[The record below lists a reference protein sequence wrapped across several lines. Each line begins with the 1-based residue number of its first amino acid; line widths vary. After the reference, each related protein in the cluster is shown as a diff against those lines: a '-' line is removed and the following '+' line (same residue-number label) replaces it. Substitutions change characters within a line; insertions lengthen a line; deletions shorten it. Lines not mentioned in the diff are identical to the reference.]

1 MMSKTAA
8 LYLLGV
14 VGLAL
19 LIAACGETEP
29 TSAPASI
36 KATPIPVLQA
46 QITTP
51 AGSVEG
57 RSPTPTPVSP
67 LDRKVVLDFASGH
80 LTITQDWEDFHAD
93 FDEWREGL
101 AVCDASSVMEHL
113 RGFAGHF
120 VGISESARALPR
132 DLIIRGLA
140 GKVIAAA
147 EREEE
152 ALRLLRDNW
161 QPGDSSVFETVDVER
176 SAASALRKEVEDG
189 VIDLQTQTAP
199 VSRELVDSFSLAF
212 QQLGTAWDE
221 FDRDYDAFRSNQPD
235 LTSFEVVGRL
245 SELVDE
251 FRDLVVAVR
260 ELPASE
266 VTRRVTQILA
276 QAVEAED
283 LVLRKLRGTFE
294 KTEVSADKELGRRRG
309 PDEDSFV
316 ELDSEADQ
324 GQSEVEVLSASPNE
338 TSTFEFVPRDPT
350 LFDAFDAQ
358 LVRSN
363 ALRWQA
369 LHVLADISPDS
380 SAENQAAVAQF
391 RSDYELLIQEWNEF
405 HSDYDHWRQ
414 TEGGCDR
421 SEAITTLGEFALRF
435 GKLAA
440 KVRQLPRAT
449 FLRPLGELFVKAAE
463 LEEKAHRTLRNSWRP
478 FDSAVYKNLE
488 QERSAAKRLRR
499 QVAAGLQDLL
509 AQYDVS
515 IKEASESR

>member
-67 LDRKVVLDFASGH
+67 LDRKVVLDFATGH

-120 VGISESARALPR
+120 VGISESARGLPR
-132 DLIIRGLA
+132 DLIVRGLA

-161 QPGDSSVFETVDVER
+161 QSGDSTVFERVDVER

-189 VIDLQTQTAP
+189 VIDLQVQTAP
-199 VSRELVDSFSLAF
+199 
-212 QQLGTAWDE
+212 
-221 FDRDYDAFRSNQPD
+221 
-235 LTSFEVVGRL
+235 
-245 SELVDE
+245 
-251 FRDLVVAVR
+251 
-260 ELPASE
+260 LPASWS
-266 VTRRVTQILA
+266 IP
-276 QAVEAED
+276 
-283 LVLRKLRGTFE
+283 F
-294 KTEVSADKELGRRRG
+294 
-309 PDEDSFV
+309 
-316 ELDSEADQ
+316 
-324 GQSEVEVLSASPNE
+324 
-338 TSTFEFVPRDPT
+338 
-350 LFDAFDAQ
+350 
-358 LVRSN
+358 
-363 ALRWQA
+363 
-369 LHVLADISPDS
+369 
-380 SAENQAAVAQF
+380 
-391 RSDYELLIQEWNEF
+391 
-405 HSDYDHWRQ
+405 HWRSSSLAPPG
-414 TEGGCDR
+414 TSSIG
-421 SEAITTLGEFALRF
+421 TTTRLG
-435 GKLAA
+435 
-440 KVRQLPRAT
+440 VT
-449 FLRPLGELFVKAAE
+449 N
-463 LEEKAHRTLRNSWRP
+463 RTSPPSRWS
-478 FDSAVYKNLE
+478 
-488 QERSAAKRLRR
+488 
-499 QVAAGLQDLL
+499 VA
-509 AQYDVS
+509 
-515 IKEASESR
+515 